1 MHLIIFNKKMKLYFP
16 RLLVLLIIVFF
27 VACEKRDPKFIRNLE
42 NCKFEIS
49 KIVLFDAITK
59 EESNVSFKLAS
70 INFGKKVNTDKPRIG
85 NLKID
90 NKEASFYYSQ
100 SNTVTTSI
108 SDGKVSRTNI
118 FIQSLNPDFYDPEL
132 NRIPT
137 FNLNSDGTLD
147 LDKKQITG
155 SIVFMEKD
163 PNKVYKFVFYFK

>member
-1 MHLIIFNKKMKLYFP
+1 MKIILH
-16 RLLVLLIIVFF
+16 RFF
-27 VACEKRDPKFIRNLE
+27 ILFFIFSFIACEKRDPKFIRNLE

-59 EESNVSFKLAS
+59 GESNLPFKLAS
-70 INFGKKVNTDKPRIG
+70 INFGKKQNTDKPRIG

-90 NKEASFYYSQ
+90 NDEASFYYSQ

-108 SDGKVSRTNI
+108 SDRKVTKTNI

-132 NRIPT
+132 NLIPT

-147 LDKKQITG
+147 LEKKQITG
-155 SIVFMEKD
+155 SIVFMKKD
-163 PNKVYKFVFYFK
+163 PSRVYNFVFYFK